1 MNIKELFERWHLD
14 SLKVNAKFLEL
25 EFKKG
30 DKDKDAAWALYVE
43 LLTRVTTQALKDDEG
58 TEDSALDSIY
68 SIFPITRSILKEY
81 GRDCVNFAKIAIIVL
96 NQIIRPFTAKWHKAK
111 IDGSFTEKK
120 VEFRNDLKVLQPKLL
135 YYACLLSE
143 FAEVEDFTGL
153 ENPIAE

>member
-1 MNIKELFERWHLD
+1 MNIKGLFEKWHLD

-25 EFKKG
+25 EFKPG

-43 LLTRVTTQALKDDEG
+43 LLTRVTTQALKDNEG
-58 TEDSALDSIY
+58 NEESALDSIY

-81 GRDCVNFAKIAIIVL
+81 GRDCVNFSKIAIIVL

-111 IDGSFTEKK
+111 IDGSFSEKCA
-120 VEFRNDLKVLQPKLL
+120 EFRSDLKKLQPKLL
-135 YYACLLSE
+135 YYTCLLSE
-143 FAEVEDFTGL
+143 IAEVENFTGL